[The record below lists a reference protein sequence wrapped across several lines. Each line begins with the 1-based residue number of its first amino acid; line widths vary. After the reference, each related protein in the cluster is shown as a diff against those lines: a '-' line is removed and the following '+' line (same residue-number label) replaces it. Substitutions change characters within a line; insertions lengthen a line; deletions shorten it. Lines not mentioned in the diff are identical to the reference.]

1 MSINF
6 IGNKNKYFVFSIFLI
21 VLITVATIING
32 VGLDIQ
38 FQGGYIFTYS
48 YEGEVDKD
56 KLETEIEKE
65 LNKQVN
71 VKKTQDLGSGLN
83 KIVVS
88 FGANIILER
97 LMYVGEVLSY
107 FLTSSDNLS
116 NSDTRFNKLLIFTS
130 SSFAL
135 SNRYSASPMNNDV
148 AELFQNGS
156 ILALNVSLQQK

>member
-1 MSINF
+1 M
-6 IGNKNKYFVFSIFLI
+6 YF
-21 VLITVATIING
+21 
-32 VGLDIQ
+32 
-38 FQGGYIFTYS
+38 
-48 YEGEVDKD
+48 
-56 KLETEIEKE
+56 
-65 LNKQVN
+65 
-71 VKKTQDLGSGLN
+71 
-83 KIVVS
+83 
-88 FGANIILER
+88 
-97 LMYVGEVLSY
+97 GEVLSY